1 MAKTS
6 FLSALAGI
14 VVPTRKSLSPV
25 DNRGGWWPWVREPFS
40 GAWQRNIEI
49 EHDTVVAN
57 HAVFACMTL
66 IASDIAK
73 LRIKLVQKD
82 ENGIWSEIS
91 NPAYSPVLRKPN
103 GFQTRIQFM
112 ESWMLSKLSRG
123 NTYVLKKRDLRGVVN
138 GLYVLDPTRVRP
150 LISSDGS
157 IFYQLYGDDLN
168 QIEDSLVVPARDII
182 HDRFNCLFHPLVGLS
197 PIFANGLAA
206 VQGMRMQEHSAQFFG
221 NNANPGGI
229 LTAPGEIDDD
239 TARRLKE
246 YWESNYTGKNAGK
259 IAVLGDGLK
268 YEKLQVAAVDAQ
280 LVEQLRWSAEVVC
293 STFHVPMYKIG
304 VGQMPTYNNIQS
316 LNVEYYSQC
325 LQSHLEAA
333 ELCLDEGLSMS
344 EGTGTEFD
352 TENLL
357 RMDSVTQMEMLDK
370 SKGILTPN
378 EQRKRLDLSPKAG
391 GDSPMLQQ
399 QNFSLEA
406 LAKRDAQA
414 DPFNSSP
421 PVRETEEQKRLSD
434 DVRAMTILQE
444 NTFAG
449 VATSARKAA

>member
-6 FLSALAGI
+6 FLSALAGV

-82 ENGIWSEIS
+82 SDGIWSEIS

-206 VQGMRMQEHSAQFFG
+206 VQGLKMQEHSARFFG

-239 TARRLKE
+239 TAKRLKE

-268 YEKLQVAAVDAQ
+268 YQQLQIAATDAQ
-280 LVEQLRWSAEVVC
+280 LVEQLKWSAEVVC
-293 STFHVPMYKIG
+293 STFHVPGFLIG
-304 VGQMPTYNNIQS
+304 VGAEPTYNNVS
-316 LNVEYYSQC
+316 NLTLRYYSQC
-325 LQSHLEAA
+325 LQKLMEDAEA
-333 ELCLDEGLSMS
+333 CLDEGLGMD
-344 EGTGTEFD
+344 GVTLGTEFD
-352 TENLL
+352 EEALMRL
-357 RMDSVTQMEMLDK
+357 DAMTQMDVLEK
-370 SKGILTPN
+370 SKGKLTVN
-378 EQRKRLDLSPKAG
+378 EQRKRLNQKPVAG
-391 GDSPMLQQ
+391 GDTVYLQEQ
-399 QNFSLEA
+399 DHSLEW
-406 LAKRDAQA
+406 LSRRDALPIEG
-414 DPFNSSP
+414 DTP
-421 PVRETEEQKRLSD
+421 PEPEPPQKRISALK
-434 DVRAMTILQE
+434 VKAM
-444 NTFAG
+444 FAG
-449 VATSARKAA
+449 NDKSRKAA

>member
-6 FLSALAGI
+6 FLSALAGV

-40 GAWQRNIEI
+40 GAWQRNIDI

-206 VQGMRMQEHSAQFFG
+206 VQGLKMQEHSARFFG

-229 LTAPGEIDDD
+229 LTAPGEIDDE
-239 TARRLKE
+239 TAKRLKE

-268 YEKLQVAAVDAQ
+268 YQQLQIAATDAQ
-280 LVEQLRWSAEVVC
+280 LVEQLKWSAEVVC
-293 STFHVPMYKIG
+293 STFHVPGFLIG
-304 VGQMPTYNNIQS
+304 VGAEPTYNNVS
-316 LNVEYYSQC
+316 NLTLRYYSQC
-325 LQSHLEAA
+325 LQKLMEDAEA
-333 ELCLDEGLSMS
+333 CLDEGLGMD
-344 EGTGTEFD
+344 GVTLGTEFD
-352 TENLL
+352 EEALMRL
-357 RMDSVTQMEMLDK
+357 DAMTQMDVLEK
-370 SKGILTPN
+370 SKGKLTVN
-378 EQRKRLDLSPKAG
+378 EQRKRLNQKPVAG
-391 GDSPMLQQ
+391 GDTVYLQEQ
-399 QNFSLEA
+399 DHSLEW
-406 LAKRDAQA
+406 LSRRDALPIEG
-414 DPFNSSP
+414 DTP
-421 PVRETEEQKRLSD
+421 PEPEPPQKRISALK
-434 DVRAMTILQE
+434 VKAM
-444 NTFAG
+444 FAG
-449 VATSARKAA
+449 NDKSRKAA

>member
-6 FLSALAGI
+6 FLSALAGV

-206 VQGMRMQEHSAQFFG
+206 VQGLKMQEHSARFFG

-239 TARRLKE
+239 TAKRLKE

-268 YEKLQVAAVDAQ
+268 YQQLQIAATDAQ
-280 LVEQLRWSAEVVC
+280 LVEQLKWSAEVVC
-293 STFHVPMYKIG
+293 STFHVPGFLIG
-304 VGQMPTYNNIQS
+304 VGAEPTYNNVS
-316 LNVEYYSQC
+316 NLTLRYYSQC
-325 LQSHLEAA
+325 LQKLMEDAEA
-333 ELCLDEGLSMS
+333 CLDEGLGMD
-344 EGTGTEFD
+344 GVTLGTEFD
-352 TENLL
+352 EEALMRL
-357 RMDSVTQMEMLDK
+357 DAMTQMDVLEK
-370 SKGILTPN
+370 SKGKLTVN
-378 EQRKRLDLSPKAG
+378 EQRKRLNQKPVAG
-391 GDSPMLQQ
+391 GDTVYLQEQ
-399 QNFSLEA
+399 DHSLEW
-406 LAKRDAQA
+406 LSRRDALPIEG
-414 DPFNSSP
+414 DTP
-421 PVRETEEQKRLSD
+421 PEPEPPQKRITALK
-434 DVRAMTILQE
+434 VKAM
-444 NTFAG
+444 FAG
-449 VATSARKAA
+449 NDKSRKAA

>member
-1 MAKTS
+1 MRLFGFEIKRA
-6 FLSALAGI
+6 
-14 VVPTRKSLSPV
+14 KSLSPV
-25 DNRGGWWPWVREPFS
+25 DNRGGWWPLVREAFS

-49 EHDTVVAN
+49 EHDAVVAN

-73 LRIKLVQKD
+73 LRIKLVRQD
-82 ENGIWSEIS
+82 GNGIWSETKS
-91 NPAYSPVLRKPN
+91 AAYSPVLRKPN
-103 GFQTRIQFM
+103 AFQTRIQFM

-123 NTYVLKKRDLRGVVN
+123 NTYVLKKRDMRGVVN

-168 QIEDSLVVPARDII
+168 QIEDDGLAVPARDII

-206 VQGMRMQEHSAQFFG
+206 VQGLRMQQHSTHFFG

-229 LTAPGEIDDD
+229 LTAPGEIDDA
-239 TARRLKE
+239 TAKRLKE
-246 YWESNYTGKNAGK
+246 YWESNYTGRNAGK
-259 IAVLGDGLK
+259 IAVLGDDLK
-268 YEKLQVAAVDAQ
+268 YQSLQIDAVDSQ

-325 LQSHLEAA
+325 LQSHIEAA
-333 ELCLDEGLSMS
+333 ELCLDEGLGTG
-344 EGTGTEFD
+344 EGLGTEFD

-370 SKGILTPN
+370 SKGILSPN
-378 EQRKRLDLSPKAG
+378 EQRKRLDLPPKAG
-391 GDSPMLQQ
+391 GESPMLQQ
-399 QNFSLEA
+399 QNFSLQA
-406 LAKRDAQA
+406 LAKRDAQD
-414 DPFNSSP
+414 DPFKSSSGRQEAAP
-421 PVRETEEQKRLSD
+421 PNNDAHQEAEKRAYTAELLLSFQKGL
-434 DVRAMTILQE
+434 
-444 NTFAG
+444 
-449 VATSARKAA
+449 AA